1 MKKNNLIILFTLFLS
16 VTLVWSCDNEDDG
29 PPAAGEFDRKAM
41 LQNIGDNIIIPG
53 YQNLKTSVDALQ
65 IAVDAF
71 TANPAAGTLGDARDK
86 FDDAY
91 LRWQAVSFYEI
102 GEAEK
107 VLLRGSFN
115 TFPTNTITINSNISS
130 GSYNLDA
137 VSNIDAVGLP
147 AVDYLLFGTT
157 DNDDDIINSF
167 TTDTEASNR
176 INYLKDLVTA
186 MKTKIDQV
194 VNAWSADDGN
204 FIATFIAADGTD
216 VGSSL
221 GMLVNALNFHYERFT
236 RDNKIGKPL
245 GIRSLGIP
253 IPANVEAR
261 YSQQS
266 IALAVANLEA
276 IKDFYLGKGEQDGL
290 GLHDNLVDLDAKFED
305 GLLANKIN
313 EQIDLTIDKVR
324 AIPEP
329 FEDTVENNADPANDA
344 YQELQKLLVLIKTDM
359 PSALGVLI
367 TYQDNDGD

>member
-1 MKKNNLIILFTLFLS
+1 MRKTNLILLPILLLTIGF
-16 VTLVWSCDNEDDG
+16 VVSCGNDDEG
-29 PPAAGEFDRKAM
+29 PTTPDGFDRKAM
-41 LQNIGDNIIIPG
+41 LENIGQNIILPG
-53 YQNLKTSVDALQ
+53 YQRLQGSVWDLQ
-65 IAVDAF
+65 TAVEAF
-71 TANPAAGTLGDARDK
+71 VDNPSAGTLSEARSK
-86 FDDAY
+86 FNDAY
-91 LRWQAVSFYEI
+91 LKWQAVSFYEI

-107 VLLRGSFN
+107 VFLRGSYN
-115 TFPTNTITINSNISS
+115 TFPANTITINSNISS

-147 AVDYLLFGTT
+147 TIDYLLNGIG
-157 DNDDDIINSF
+157 DNDDDIIAAF
-167 TTDTEASNR
+167 TGDADAGNR
-176 INYLKDLVTA
+176 GTYLKDLLAA

-194 VNAWSADDGN
+194 HGNWPADQGN
-204 FIATFIAADGTD
+204 FIGSFVAADGTD

-261 YSQQS
+261 YSGQS

-276 IKDFYLGKGEQDGL
+276 IRDFYLGQGEQDGL
-290 GLHDNLVDLDAKFED
+290 GLHDNLLALESKYEDRLLGNAIKEQMDLA
-305 GLLANKIN
+305 IS
-313 EQIDLTIDKVR
+313 KVQ

-329 FEDTVENNADPANDA
+329 FADTVENNPDPANDA
-344 YQELQKLLVLIKTDM
+344 YQELQKLLVLIKADM